1 MRSGLS
7 CASCPQPVR
16 LVVKDRGQIPAFG
29 AALQRRRSFAEARSG
44 GRGLYRVRAGL
55 LRVCLRERR
64 HQPWCPP
71 GPEKTGCGPAG
82 CAGFAGPRTD
92 CRLPAGHQTVGLAG
106 PVDLAGPVGPAGP
119 GSAGLARPAAGPV
132 DPGCSALAATA
143 SLADPVADVLA
154 GPADLAGFE
163 IVGSAVLAGPVVLGD
178 SAAPPDPARTGPVGF
193 AEGFEPAVPG
203 CLLGRLIRVFGASI
217 RAYPPG
223 LSYEP
228 EPPPSSVLV
237 LVCLSSFPQPAA
249 V

>member
-82 CAGFAGPRTD
+82 YAGFAGPRTD

-106 PVDLAGPVGPAGP
+106 PVDLADLAGPV
-119 GSAGLARPAAGPV
+119 SAGFARPAAGPV
-132 DPGCSALAATA
+132 DPGCSALAARA
-143 SLADPVADVLA
+143 ILADPVADVLA
-154 GPADLAGFE
+154 GPADPAG
-163 IVGSAVLAGPVVLGD
+163 
-178 SAAPPDPARTGPVGF
+178 
-193 AEGFEPAVPG
+193 
-203 CLLGRLIRVFGASI
+203 
-217 RAYPPG
+217 
-223 LSYEP
+223 
-228 EPPPSSVLV
+228 
-237 LVCLSSFPQPAA
+237 
-249 V
+249 